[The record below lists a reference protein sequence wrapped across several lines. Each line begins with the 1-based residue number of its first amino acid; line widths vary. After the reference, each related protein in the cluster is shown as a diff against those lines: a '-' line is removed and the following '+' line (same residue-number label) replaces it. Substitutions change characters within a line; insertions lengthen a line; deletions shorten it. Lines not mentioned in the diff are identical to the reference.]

1 MSPLRGLTY
10 KTHDYPTLRSVV
22 GFASSLTSGGVSN
35 SRASSRLWIKIKPM
49 ALLSQSSTFNRRQK
63 SVDFVFLCH
72 DSAIFKQA
80 WLRLPPSHLGNIQ
93 ASLAS
98 PSSFAPRQYS
108 SKLDIAFGLAS
119 VDIAFGLASV
129 DIALGLASV
138 SNSCVSSRL
147 SSWTCSWPWII
158 LLPYRLSD
166 NPSVSHPKVL
176 PDSNNKKKNFFPI
189 YPQNN
194 REK

>member
-93 ASLAS
+93 ASLILLSVWRRLILLSVWRRLILLSVWRRFLTVAS
-98 PSSFAPRQYS
+98 LRDLALGHALGHGLFYCHIGCP
-108 SKLDIAFGLAS
+108 IILAS
-119 VDIAFGLASV
+119 LTLKFYQTV
-129 DIALGLASV
+129 
-138 SNSCVSSRL
+138 
-147 SSWTCSWPWII
+147 II
-158 LLPYRLSD
+158 KRRTFSPFT
-166 NPSVSHPKVL
+166 PKITE
-176 PDSNNKKKNFFPI
+176 KNDK
-189 YPQNN
+189 
-194 REK
+194 R

>member
-93 ASLAS
+93 ASLILLSVWRRLILLSVWRRFLTVAS
-98 PSSFAPRQYS
+98 LRDLALGHALGHGLFYCHIGCP
-108 SKLDIAFGLAS
+108 IILAS
-119 VDIAFGLASV
+119 LTLKFYQTV
-129 DIALGLASV
+129 
-138 SNSCVSSRL
+138 
-147 SSWTCSWPWII
+147 II
-158 LLPYRLSD
+158 KRRTFSPFT
-166 NPSVSHPKVL
+166 PKITE
-176 PDSNNKKKNFFPI
+176 KNDK
-189 YPQNN
+189 
-194 REK
+194 R